1 MKKTIIA
8 NFGGGT
14 QGKSGTIKKIIKLI
28 LNKYPNAL
36 TNPPKI
42 SYHGD
47 VKVIIEI
54 DNIKIG
60 IESQGDPNS
69 RIFKS
74 LKEFASINCDLI
86 ICATR
91 TSGATVN
98 AVYSLRKSHD
108 YDIIWVTNYR
118 SANKDT
124 ELLNE
129 LSANHILELVEK
141 LIKNTI

>member
-1 MKKTIIA
+1 MKKTVIA
-8 NFGGGT
+8 NSGGAK
-14 QGKSGTIKKIIKLI
+14 QGKSGTIKKIIQLI
-28 LNKYPNAL
+28 LDKYPNAK
-36 TNPPKI
+36 TNPLKI

-47 VKVIIEI
+47 VKVLIEI

-69 RIFKS
+69 RIFES
-74 LKEFASINCDLI
+74 LKKFASVDCDLI

-91 TSGATVN
+91 TSGATVK
-98 AVYSLRKSHD
+98 AVNSLRKSHG

-129 LSANHILELVEK
+129 LSANHILELVER
-141 LIKNTI
+141 LINNTI

>member
-1 MKKTIIA
+1 MKKTVIA
-8 NFGGGT
+8 NFGGAT

-28 LNKYPNAL
+28 LNKYPDAL
-36 TNPPKI
+36 TNPLKI

-47 VKVIIEI
+47 VKVIIQI

-74 LKEFASINCDLI
+74 LKEFASIDCDLI

-91 TSGATVN
+91 TAGATVN
-98 AVYSLRKSHD
+98 AVRSLRKSHN
-108 YDIIWVTNYR
+108 YDIVWVTNYR
-118 SANKDT
+118 SANKDI
-124 ELLNE
+124 EALNE
-129 LSANHILELVEK
+129 LSANHILELVER
-141 LIKNTI
+141 LINNSI